1 MLELFRAEWRK
12 ITGNRLAT
20 GLLIL
25 VFPVGAAAVLTFT
38 IVLALLSSDFR
49 ASVAANPPAWT
60 DQFMFA
66 WNVVNS
72 EIGRLLVLAFA
83 AVLFAGEYQ
92 WGTWKNIVPRRSR
105 VSLILVK
112 FLAVSVF
119 VLLSFTAMSLVT
131 GIGAGIVVVIAGGQY
146 GPPLTSDAVS
156 SFVHSYLLQ
165 AATAFTSALIASGY
179 TALAAILTRSIIAS
193 AIVGL
198 VITFGELVILAALGL
213 LSILLNIPSL
223 TNGYLLTPGYN
234 LSNISQW
241 GSEGIGYSIR
251 MLAGPI
257 GPLSVAASLVVIAA
271 WVVGLVALTSLAFR
285 RQDITV

>member
-66 WNVVNS
+66 LNVVNS

-112 FLAVSVF
+112 FLAVAVF
-119 VLLSFTAMSLVT
+119 VLVSFTAMSVIT
-131 GIGAGIVVVIAGGQY
+131 GLGAGIVVAISGGQY
-146 GPPLTSDAVS
+146 GPPISGDVLGA
-156 SFVHSYLLQ
+156 FAHMYLLQ
-165 AATAFTSALIASGY
+165 
-179 TALAAILTRSIIAS
+179 
-193 AIVGL
+193 
-198 VITFGELVILAALGL
+198 
-213 LSILLNIPSL
+213 
-223 TNGYLLTPGYN
+223 
-234 LSNISQW
+234 
-241 GSEGIGYSIR
+241 
-251 MLAGPI
+251 
-257 GPLSVAASLVVIAA
+257 VA
-271 WVVGLVALTSLAFR
+271 VA
-285 RQDITV
+285 